1 MARAIQDRL
10 RDILES
16 LDDIATFSKGLEQ
29 ADFLTLPVKDRL
41 TFMALRGA
49 FIQLGEAMK
58 ALPPELTR
66 RHGHIRWSGIA
77 GMRDIIVHHYHRIEV
92 EVFWD
97 VISSGEL
104 DDLRAAV
111 QAELG

>member
-10 RDILES
+10 RDIIEALDDVAAFSAS
-16 LDDIATFSKGLEQ
+16 LDQ
-29 ADFLTLPVKDRL
+29 PDFLALPVKDRK

-58 ALPPELTR
+58 ALPAELTH
-66 RHGHIRWSGIA
+66 RHSHIRWSGIA

-104 DDLRAAV
+104 ADLRAAV
-111 QAELG
+111 AAELR